1 MKQTLTTL
9 FLDFNSYFA
18 SVEQQAQPHL
28 RGRPVIVVP
37 LDSDHTSAIAASY
50 EAKRLGIKTNTPVWE
65 ARAKCRHLA
74 CVVARHRL
82 YLDYHDR
89 LIAEIGRHIPI
100 LKEESIDE
108 LSCALPP
115 SRRGEAEAV
124 ALAQRIKQGI
134 AERVGECLTSSV
146 GLSTNRF
153 LAKVATDLKKPDGL
167 VVLYPEDVPVRLGH
181 LSIRELP
188 GIGPNMEFRL
198 RRVGIGTIADLWA
211 RSPRELRRAWGSV
224 EGERMW
230 HKLRGE
236 ELPDLPP
243 EKRVVGHSHVLDP
256 ALRPF
261 DVAELVTRRLLL
273 KAASR
278 LRRYGRY
285 ASVMDIAARVEHG
298 PRIGMTV
305 TFAHACDNATLMRA
319 LTAGWSRLR
328 LQQPDL
334 PRLKK
339 VSVQLHG
346 LSVARPAS
354 LFAAQDRTLRWR
366 EKQEQLS
373 LAMDRLNARFGR
385 DAVLQGLVPG
395 SASRFTGTKIAFTR
409 IPLPE
414 EFLE

>member
-1 MKQTLTTL
+1 MHSRLTTL

-18 SVEQQAQPHL
+18 SVEQQVQPHL

-37 LDSDHTSAIAASY
+37 LDSDSTCAIAASY
-50 EAKRLGIKTNTPVWE
+50 EAKRLGIKTGTPVWE
-65 ARAKCRHLA
+65 AKQKCRTLA
-74 CVVARHRL
+74 CVVARHRV

-100 LKEESIDE
+100 MKEESIDE

-115 SRRGEAEAV
+115 SRQGEEEAV
-124 ALAQRIKQGI
+124 ALALRIKRGI
-134 AERVGECLTSSV
+134 AERVGECLTSSI

-153 LAKVATDLKKPDGL
+153 LSKVASDLKKPDGL
-167 VVLYPEDVPVRLGH
+167 TVYPEDVPARLGH

-198 RRVGIGTIADLWA
+198 RRVGIGTIGDLWR
-211 RSPRELRRAWGSV
+211 RSPRELRRVWGSV

-230 HKLRGE
+230 HKLRGV
-236 ELPDLPP
+236 ELPEQVP
-243 EKRVVGHSHVLDP
+243 EKKVVGHSHVLDP

-261 DVAELVTRRLLL
+261 DHAELVARRLLL

-278 LRRYGRY
+278 LRRYERY
-285 ASVMDIAARVEHG
+285 ASVMDISARIEQG
-298 PRIGMTV
+298 PRIGTGVMFV
-305 TFAHACDNATLMRA
+305 HACDNATLMRA

-328 LQQPDL
+328 LQRPDL

-339 VSVQLHG
+339 VSIQLHG
-346 LSVARPAS
+346 LVEHRPET
-354 LFAAQDRTLRWR
+354 LFSAQDRAQRWR
-366 EKQEQLS
+366 DKQEKLS
-373 LAMDRLNARFGR
+373 RMTDRLNTRYGR
-385 DAVLQGLVPG
+385 DTVLLGLTPG
-395 SASRFTGTKIAFTR
+395 GVSQFTGTKIAFTR

>member
-1 MKQTLTTL
+1 MSQRLTTL

-37 LDSDHTSAIAASY
+37 LASDHTCAIAASY
-50 EAKRLGIKTNTPVWE
+50 EARRYGIKTGTPVWE
-65 ARAKCRHLA
+65 ARAKCRRLVA
-74 CVVARHRL
+74 VEARHRL

-89 LIAEIGRHIPI
+89 LIAEIGRHVPI
-100 LKEESIDE
+100 RKEESIDE
-108 LSCALPP
+108 LSCLLPP
-115 SRRGEAEAV
+115 SRQEEEAAV
-124 ALAQRIKQGI
+124 ALALRIKRGI
-134 AERVGECLTSSV
+134 AERVGECLTSSI

-153 LAKVATDLKKPDGL
+153 LAKVASDLQKPDGL
-167 VVLYPEDVPVRLGH
+167 TVLYPEDVPVRLGA

-198 RRVGIGTIADLWA
+198 RRVGIGTIDELWQ
-211 RSPRELRRAWGSV
+211 RSPRELRRVWNSV

-230 HKLRGE
+230 HKLRGV
-236 ELPDLPP
+236 ELPDPPP

-261 DVAELVTRRLLL
+261 DLAELVARRLML

-278 LRRYGRY
+278 LRRYERF
-285 ASVMDIAARVEHG
+285 ASVMDIAARIEDG
-298 PRIGMTV
+298 PRIGVSV

-328 LQQPDL
+328 LQRPDL

-346 LSVARPAS
+346 LIEARPAT
-354 LFAAQDRTLRWR
+354 LFATQDRTLRWR
-366 EKQEQLS
+366 EKQEGLS
-373 LAMDRLNARFGR
+373 RLMDRLNARYGR
-385 DAVLQGLVPG
+385 DTVLQGVVP
-395 SASRFTGTKIAFTR
+395 RHVNHFTGTKIAFTR